1 MNTINSWI
9 KRNPLITAIICILAV
24 VMLTGF
30 ISLRTNSFQN
40 PNALFERKR
49 NEDNLLQPGED
60 GNYLL
65 TEQKVS
71 KENMTVTPKA
81 NGALVIS
88 GYNKYGEGSYLEYD
102 VATVTL
108 KKGTYT
114 LSSGYKQASEFG
126 IYLVASYDDTE
137 IPGDVGEAKGTFT
150 LEKETAV
157 TVSLRVY
164 VAEDKWDATVYPTLV
179 AGDKAGSFWA
189 A

>member
-49 NEDNLLQPGED
+49 NEENLLQPGED

-108 KKGTYT
+108 KKP
-114 LSSGYKQASEFG
+114 LAKKALP
-126 IYLVASYDDTE
+126 IC
-137 IPGDVGEAKGTFT
+137 GDR
-150 LEKETAV
+150 
-157 TVSLRVY
+157 LRKIIVILQNTIRIG
-164 VAEDKWDATVYPTLV
+164 VLMPMITKKP
-179 AGDKAGSFWA
+179 
-189 A
+189 